1 MEKTFRINVRLD
13 EPTYRHLDVVR
24 ATRGEKWQ
32 SLIER
37 LLAEWADG
45 PAPAPTPSAPAEIDP
60 MVLAISELIAK
71 PENLQKLKAILLT
84 FASR

>member
-13 EPTYRHLDVVR
+13 EATYRHLEVVR

-37 LLAEWADG
+37 LLLEWADG
-45 PAPAPTPSAPAEIDP
+45 PAPTPTPSAPAEIDP
-60 MVLAISELIAK
+60 AVLAIAEMLAK
-71 PENLQKLKAILLT
+71 PENLAKLRQILLT
-84 FASR
+84 FVSR